1 MKVAIVT
8 LVGDFNYGN
17 RLQNYALQEVLKS
30 LGVEVL
36 TVDNPSISITQCLR
50 ERLVERVNGKRQL
63 KSFGDLRREKSLR
76 NFTRQYIHMAKADI
90 TSYDF
95 DYFVVG
101 SDQVWNPSF
110 WEKNTECYSAQR
122 YLLENVEASKRVS
135 YAASFGIDKLNDF
148 WVKVFQKE
156 LSVFHAISVREVS
169 GAKIVDDLCG
179 KKAEV
184 VLDPTL
190 VLSKEKWN
198 QMAVDVQEDPYILA
212 FFLGEIAQQKYEYID
227 EISRKNGYK
236 IINMSDKKNCYYG
249 CSPEKFLGLIK
260 SAKLVLTDSFHA
272 TVFSLIFHTPFLHL
286 TREQNNYCKMSGRLE
301 TLLSMVD
308 MTNRFDN
315 VKLDNPFSCEFDNVD
330 LVIDEK
336 RKKSVYFLRN
346 ALGYE

>member
-227 EISRKNGYK
+227 EISRKN
-236 IINMSDKKNCYYG
+236 
-249 CSPEKFLGLIK
+249 E
-260 SAKLVLTDSFHA
+260 
-272 TVFSLIFHTPFLHL
+272 
-286 TREQNNYCKMSGRLE
+286 
-301 TLLSMVD
+301 
-308 MTNRFDN
+308 
-315 VKLDNPFSCEFDNVD
+315 
-330 LVIDEK
+330 
-336 RKKSVYFLRN
+336 
-346 ALGYE
+346 